1 MTNTYIINVEE
12 LPISEDYINVDPLSL
27 GRTKR
32 YISSDEIVD
41 NMIVEIDQLI
51 TEKIEAK
58 QGEEKTEQIK
68 LVLHFKQKI
77 KPLVLNQTNISN
89 LRIVTGTDKKDLF
102 DMSKIINNGN
112 FLVKLIVQNGVRF
125 GKNSNMKGVRIS
137 IIDSQESLIEQK
149 YGKLVSQEQLQEIEH
164 LMLTTG
170 VTLEQIQ
177 PYYPNIKQL
186 SELKESEANTLI
198 NKLNKTLET
207 QKNN

>member
-1 MTNTYIINVEE
+1 
-12 LPISEDYINVDPLSL
+12 
-27 GRTKR
+27 
-32 YISSDEIVD
+32 
-41 NMIVEIDQLI
+41 
-51 TEKIEAK
+51 
-58 QGEEKTEQIK
+58 
-68 LVLHFKQKI
+68 
-77 KPLVLNQTNISN
+77 
-89 LRIVTGTDKKDLF
+89 
-102 DMSKIINNGN
+102 
-112 FLVKLIVQNGVRF
+112 
-125 GKNSNMKGVRIS
+125 MKGVRIS
-137 IIDSQESLIEQK
+137 TIDTQESLIEQK